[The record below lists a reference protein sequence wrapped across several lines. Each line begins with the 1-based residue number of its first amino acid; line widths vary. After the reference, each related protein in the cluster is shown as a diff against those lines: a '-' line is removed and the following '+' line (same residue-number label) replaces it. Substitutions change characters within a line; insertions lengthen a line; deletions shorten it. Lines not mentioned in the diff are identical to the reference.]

1 MKTFQYGAT
10 VLEPPALAPD
20 VVESFRAAIE
30 AAGAVDLRV
39 DRDEEFATVMFRF
52 DAANEREA
60 MKLGSEITLSALAG
74 HTAIRWVSG
83 GVMSWPPDS

>member
-1 MKTFQYGAT
+1 
-10 VLEPPALAPD
+10 
-20 VVESFRAAIE
+20 
-30 AAGAVDLRV
+30 
-39 DRDEEFATVMFRF
+39 MFRF